1 MRTHTR
7 SRLGFP
13 VAPLGAALLGL
24 VALTACGR
32 KESAAT
38 PAAPAQVSANAAP
51 SSIVSATPAG
61 QAAAPSVMVQADG
74 LVSSGTPGHVAA
86 AGGDPGLTYTWY
98 VDNGKVEGSAD
109 GSSILWTAGEI
120 GYAHVYCAGANA
132 AGAKT
137 VAMATVKIIQ
147 APAIAR
153 FDANPPA
160 VNPGEK
166 VFLGW
171 DASGATKLTLD
182 PGGEDVTALNGP
194 AKTVEPK
201 ETTTY
206 TLTGTNEAGTV
217 ATKTL
222 TVKVLPPPQVKSFAA
237 TGAIAVGQPL
247 VLVGDFSGGH
257 AEIRRGDEVLASSD
271 QSPIQATT
279 TLKDGDS
286 FTLTVKGETGS
297 SASST
302 RSFSVQGHSGAAAPA
317 ATPAPAQPTKP

>member
-1 MRTHTR
+1 MRTPSR

-24 VALTACGR
+24 AALTGCGR
-32 KESAAT
+32 KESVAA
-38 PAAPAQVSANAAP
+38 PAAPAPTTHTAP
-51 SSIVSATPAG
+51 SSVVSTTPAG
-61 QAAAPSVMVQADG
+61 SAAAPSVMVQADG

-98 VDNGKVEGSAD
+98 VDNGTIEGAAD
-109 GSSILWTAGEI
+109 GSSILWTAGSI

-147 APAIAR
+147 APSIAR
-153 FDANPPA
+153 FEANPPA

-171 DASGATKLTLD
+171 DAAGATKLTLD
-182 PGGEDVTALNGP
+182 PGGDDVTALNGP

-222 TVKVLPPPQVKSFAA
+222 TVKVVPPPQVKSFSA

-247 VLVGDFSGGH
+247 TLVGDFSGGK

-271 QSPIQATT
+271 HSPIQATT

-302 RSFSVQGHSGAAAPA
+302 RSFTLQGHAAP
-317 ATPAPAQPTKP
+317 TQPAKP